1 MTTPTRENIQKAAYA
16 AVGAPVAAVKS
27 LYERMSDLRDIVR
40 SSRQELG
47 DDLTQELASWVDQGE
62 EVIEQTMS
70 RLRSRV
76 VGVGLP
82 DADLTRINGV
92 GPSYAERL
100 QTAGVE
106 SIADFVSG
114 TSSSRSITKLA
125 EISGVSAGTIAS
137 WREQA
142 ELTRV
147 DGVGGSYQT
156 LLRRAGV
163 WTVQELSVEDPE
175 ALTRR
180 LGEIDA
186 PDAPDQTPSIYQV
199 RHWVHSANVLLGG

>member
-47 DDLTQELASWVDQGE
+47 EDLTQELASWVDQGE

>member
-1 MTTPTRENIQKAAYA
+1 MTTPTRENIQKGAYA

-47 DDLTQELASWVDQGE
+47 EDLTQELASWVDQGE

-114 TSSSRSITKLA
+114 TSSSRAITKLA

-199 RHWVHSANVLLGG
+199 RHWVHSANVLLGA

>member
-16 AVGAPVAAVKS
+16 AVGAPVVAVKS

-47 DDLTQELASWVDQGE
+47 EDLTQELASWVDQGE

-114 TSSSRSITKLA
+114 TSSSRAITKLA

>member
-114 TSSSRSITKLA
+114 TSSSRAITKLA

-163 WTVQELSVEDPE
+163 WTLQELSVEDPE

>member
-16 AVGAPVAAVKS
+16 AVGAPVVAVKA

-47 DDLTQELASWVDQGE
+47 EDLTQELASWVDQGE

>member
-16 AVGAPVAAVKS
+16 AVGAPVVAVKA

-114 TSSSRSITKLA
+114 TSSSRAITKLA

-163 WTVQELSVEDPE
+163 WTLQELSVEDPE

>member
-47 DDLTQELASWVDQGE
+47 DVLTQELASWVDQGE

-114 TSSSRSITKLA
+114 TSSSRAITKLA

>member
-1 MTTPTRENIQKAAYA
+1 MTTPTRQNIQKAAYA
-16 AVGAPVAAVKS
+16 AVGAPVVAVKS

-47 DDLTQELASWVDQGE
+47 EDLTQELASWVDQGE

-70 RLRSRV
+70 RLRSSV

-82 DADLTRINGV
+82 DADLTRINGI

-100 QTAGVE
+100 QSAGVE
-106 SIADFVSG
+106 GIADFVSG
-114 TSSSRSITKLA
+114 TSSSRAITKLA
-125 EISGVSAGTIAS
+125 EVSGVSAGTIAS

-163 WTVQELSVEDPE
+163 WTLQELSVEDPE

-186 PDAPDQTPSIYQV
+186 SDAPEQTPSIYQV

>member
-16 AVGAPVAAVKS
+16 AVGAPVVAVKS

-47 DDLTQELASWVDQGE
+47 EDLTQELASWVDQGE

-114 TSSSRSITKLA
+114 TSSSRAITKLA

-199 RHWVHSANVLLGG
+199 RHWVHSANVLLGA

>member
-114 TSSSRSITKLA
+114 TSSSRAITKLA

>member
-163 WTVQELSVEDPE
+163 WTLQELSVEDPE